1 MMILRIIYAILGMTL
16 TVLAVFA
23 IMMCIA
29 LIDDLK
35 KDKND

>member
-1 MMILRIIYAILGMTL
+1 MMILKIIYAVLGITL
-16 TVLAVFA
+16 TVLAGFA
-23 IMMCIA
+23 IMMCAA